1 MGQVMAT
8 TTPTAVDPLSQ
19 CAKCGACT
27 AVCPVYKVSGNE
39 AYSARGK
46 RHLKEVYGDDTPS
59 PVVEDIFSKCL
70 LCGACASV
78 CPRHLD
84 ITDDVQ
90 QARQDFS
97 AFYGEHGYQKFLAR
111 QALNRPYLLGAARVL
126 GKQAAR
132 LLFDRLPIDS
142 GLRLRLAMFAEDQP
156 EGADKNVTLPRPARS
171 TDATQIYYFPGCAAT
186 YLYPEISRS
195 VVELLD
201 TYGYRLT
208 VPDGLACCGL
218 AMGASG
224 DKDAARRAARQ
235 NIRILEAGEGPIL
248 VSCGSCYAQ
257 LIEMADQFAED
268 DPWRL
273 RATLVAERF
282 VEISRFVEEIQRES
296 ETTPDKTLEG
306 QTIFYHDP
314 CHMRFAVSVTD
325 EPRTLLR
332 NAGATLLELPG
343 GPQCCGQGG
352 LFHVGAPE
360 LAASI
365 RDDLMEKIVALNP
378 DIITTNCSGCIMQLK
393 MAAAASRSNIP
404 VVHLATL
411 LKTADQGA

>member
-1 MGQVMAT
+1 MAT

-132 LLFDRLPIDS
+132 LLFDRLPADS

-156 EGADKNVTLPRPARS
+156 EGAHKNVTLPRPA
-171 TDATQIYYFPGCAAT
+171 
-186 YLYPEISRS
+186 
-195 VVELLD
+195 
-201 TYGYRLT
+201 
-208 VPDGLACCGL
+208 
-218 AMGASG
+218 
-224 DKDAARRAARQ
+224 
-235 NIRILEAGEGPIL
+235 
-248 VSCGSCYAQ
+248 
-257 LIEMADQFAED
+257 
-268 DPWRL
+268 
-273 RATLVAERF
+273 
-282 VEISRFVEEIQRES
+282 
-296 ETTPDKTLEG
+296 
-306 QTIFYHDP
+306 
-314 CHMRFAVSVTD
+314 
-325 EPRTLLR
+325 
-332 NAGATLLELPG
+332 
-343 GPQCCGQGG
+343 
-352 LFHVGAPE
+352 
-360 LAASI
+360 
-365 RDDLMEKIVALNP
+365 
-378 DIITTNCSGCIMQLK
+378 
-393 MAAAASRSNIP
+393 
-404 VVHLATL
+404 
-411 LKTADQGA
+411 

>member
-1 MGQVMAT
+1 MSAST
-8 TTPTAVDPLSQ
+8 NAKAVDPLNQ

-46 RHLKEVYGDDTPS
+46 RHLSEVYGDDKPS
-59 PVVEDIFSKCL
+59 PVVEDVFSKCL

-132 LLFDRLPIDS
+132 LLFDRLPADS

-156 EGADKNVTLPRPARS
+156 EGAHKNVTLPRPAQS
-171 TDATQIYYFPGCAAT
+171 TDATRIHYFPGCAAT

-224 DKDAARRAARQ
+224 DTHAALRAARQ
-235 NIRILEAGEGPIL
+235 NIRVLEQSEGFIL
-248 VSCGSCYAQ
+248 VSCGSCFTQ
-257 LIEMADQFAED
+257 LAALADLFAGD
-268 DPWRL
+268 DPWRS

-282 VEISRFVEEIQRES
+282 VEMSRFVEAAQKEHEAVKPL
-296 ETTPDKTLEG
+296 TGLKV
-306 QTIFYHDP
+306 FYHDP
-314 CHMRFAVSVTD
+314 CHLRFSAGVTD
-325 EPRTLLR
+325 EPRELLCA
-332 NAGATLLELPG
+332 AGATVLELPG

-360 LAASI
+360 LAAAI
-365 RDDLMEKIVALNP
+365 RDDLMEKIVALKP
-378 DIITTNCSGCIMQLK
+378 DIITTTCSGCLMQLK
-393 MAAAASRSNIP
+393 MAVAAANSSIA
-404 VVHLATL
+404 VVHLAGL
-411 LKTADQGA
+411 LNDAEKQGH